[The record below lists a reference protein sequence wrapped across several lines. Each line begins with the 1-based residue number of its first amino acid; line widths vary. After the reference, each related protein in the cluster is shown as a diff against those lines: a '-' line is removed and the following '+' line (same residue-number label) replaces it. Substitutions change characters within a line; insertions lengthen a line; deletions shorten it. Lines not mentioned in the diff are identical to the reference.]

1 MIVIFISTV
10 KTLDKSLRSALIL
23 QKLSVFPCFMISKSH
38 SSVYMVSKA
47 RVIHSI
53 FLGLCGQIRLGKIE
67 GLHKKL

>member
-47 RVIHSI
+47 RVI
-53 FLGLCGQIRLGKIE
+53 LCGQIRLGKIE